1 MNEGWVPANPA
12 ARIAGGGT
20 AKSMPSGMAIEGGGG
35 GTRHILTFEC
45 LCLRLDF
52 LFELVAAFV
61 CALRARLEAID
72 SENIANKAIAR
83 VRVGRLTI
91 IMSQ

>member
-1 MNEGWVPANPA
+1 M
-12 ARIAGGGT
+12 AGGGT

-35 GTRHILTFEC
+35 GTRHILAFEC

-52 LFELVAAFV
+52 LFALVAALV
-61 CALRARLEAID
+61 CALRARVEAID
-72 SENIANKAIAR
+72 SENIAKKAIAR